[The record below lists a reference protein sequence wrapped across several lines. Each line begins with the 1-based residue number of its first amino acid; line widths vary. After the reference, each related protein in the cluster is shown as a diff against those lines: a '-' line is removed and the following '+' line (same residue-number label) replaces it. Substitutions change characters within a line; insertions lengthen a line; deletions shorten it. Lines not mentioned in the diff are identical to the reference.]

1 MTTRGKQICALLQ
14 EIGFPAVRV
23 KLVSAEVI
31 ESNELFSSLVNV
43 GAPLECRLW
52 FVECVLPYI
61 ASVDRAR
68 WEVAFAQRAQ
78 VQVQVALKSI
88 DGRDLDFEMRSFTS
102 LGQEKFGESILCV
115 FIPLS
120 NSIFERVRE
129 AHFSEGRESERR
141 RIQNELHKGVSQ
153 QLLGAAFG
161 CKLLAGKVETLS
173 EDLGKE
179 ALDLAQLVNEAVV
192 ELQNV
197 VTSAQN
203 QSRGNQ

>member
-1 MTTRGKQICALLQ
+1 MTTRGQQVCALLQ

-102 LGQEKFGESILCV
+102 LGQEKFRESILCV

-120 NSIFERVRE
+120 NSILERVRE

-161 CKLLAGKVETLS
+161 YKLLAGKVETLS

>member
-1 MTTRGKQICALLQ
+1 MTTQHEQVCALLQ
-14 EIGFPAVRV
+14 EIGLPAVRV
-23 KLVSAEVI
+23 KLASAEVI
-31 ESNELFSSLVNV
+31 EFNELFSSLVNV
-43 GAPLECRLW
+43 GAPLERRRW
-52 FVECVLPYI
+52 FVEGVLPNI

-68 WEVAFAQRAQ
+68 WEGAFAHQTQ

-88 DGRDLDFEMRSFTS
+88 DGRDLDFEMRSFAS
-102 LGQEKFGESILCV
+102 PGQEKFDGSILCV

-120 NSIFERVRE
+120 NPIFERVRE

-161 CKLLAGKVETLS
+161 CKLLAGKVGALS
-173 EDLGKE
+173 EDLGRE
-179 ALDLAQLVNEAVV
+179 ASDLALLVNEAVV